1 MPRLSEFRGMIF
13 SMFWDEPLHHRPHF
27 HVAYGEHRA
36 SFDLAGELIVGSI
49 PRRQRRLV
57 KRWAKLHF
65 DELNADWDLVREEEE
80 PKPIDPL
87 P

>member
-1 MPRLSEFRGMIF
+1 MPRLSEFKGMIF
-13 SMFWDEPLHHRPHF
+13 SMFWDEGHHRRPHF
-27 HVAYGEHRA
+27 HVAYAEHRA
-36 SFDLAGELIVGSI
+36 TFDLTGEPIAGSL

-65 DELNADWDLVREEEE
+65 DELNADWDLIREEEE